1 MSNLNENDIAI
12 ILGDM
17 EYLDYKCEDGYWKAL
32 VDDKIPMTADGR
44 SVPDWRPVLCHE
56 VPVKYLLETYHCM
69 IVELTHKETKYMDLK
84 EQYNQKEFEIVYMSD
99 INFKELYGST
109 SEKVRK
115 QHASTVLK
123 PLKTKLNGL
132 ELSIDYLKRYISFL
146 RELIHVKRELVEVSK

>member
-12 ILGDM
+12 ILDDTM

-32 VDDKIPMTADGR
+32 VDDKIPMTTDGR

-69 IVELTHKETKYMDLK
+69 IVELSRKETEYMGLK

-115 QHASTVLK
+115 QHASNELK
-123 PLKTKLNGL
+123 PLKDELQGL
-132 ELSIDYLKRYISFL
+132 ELSIDYLKRYIVFI
-146 RELIHVKRELVEVSK
+146 RELIRVKRTIMESK

>member
-1 MSNLNENDIAI
+1 MSNLNEKDIAI

-32 VDDKIPMTADGR
+32 VDDKIPMTTDGE

-69 IVELTHKETKYMDLK
+69 IVELTHKETKYMELK
-84 EQYNQKEFEIVYMSD
+84 EQYNSKEFEIVYMSD

-115 QHASTVLK
+115 QHASVELK
-123 PLKTKLNGL
+123 PLKDELQGL

-146 RELIHVKRELVEVSK
+146 RELIRVKRTIMESK

>member
-1 MSNLNENDIAI
+1 MSNLNEKDIAKI
-12 ILGDM
+12 EGILLPEVGSVKFDETWYEYTGEEHGWLPIPAVDVSLDSLLLTYEDLIM
-17 EYLDYKCEDGYWKAL
+17 ELS
-32 VDDKIPMTADGR
+32 DKEERYA
-44 SVPDWRPVLCHE
+44 
-56 VPVKYLLETYHCM
+56 K
-69 IVELTHKETKYMDLK
+69 LK
-84 EQYNQKEFEIVYMSD
+84 EEYNAKEFEIVYMSD

-115 QHASTVLK
+115 QHASKVLK

>member
-56 VPVKYLLETYHCM
+56 VPVKYLLEEYHCM
-69 IVELTHKETKYMDLK
+69 IVELTHKETEYMRLK
-84 EQYNQKEFEIVYMSD
+84 EEYNQKEFEIVYLSD

-123 PLKTKLNGL
+123 PLKDELNGL
-132 ELSIDYLKRYISFL
+132 ELSIDYLKRYIVFI
-146 RELIHVKRELVEVSK
+146 RELCKWKRTVKERD

>member
-1 MSNLNENDIAI
+1 MSNLNEEDIAI

-32 VDDKIPMTADGR
+32 VDDKIPMTTDGK

-56 VPVKYLLETYHCM
+56 VPVKYLLETYHYM
-69 IVELTHKETKYMDLK
+69 IVELTHKETKYMELK
-84 EQYNQKEFEIVYMSD
+84 EQYNSKEFEIVYMSD

-115 QHASTVLK
+115 QHASTELK

-132 ELSIDYLKRYISFL
+132 ELSIDYLKRYIVFI
-146 RELIHVKRELVEVSK
+146 RELCKWKRTVKERD

>member
-17 EYLDYKCEDGYWKAL
+17 EYLDYKCKDGYWKAL
-32 VDDKIPMTADGR
+32 VDDKIPMTTDGR

-56 VPVKYLLETYHCM
+56 VPVKYLLETYHYM
-69 IVELTHKETKYMDLK
+69 IIELTHKETEYMELK

-115 QHASTVLK
+115 QHAIKVLK
-123 PLKTKLNGL
+123 PLKDELQGL
-132 ELSIDYLKRYISFL
+132 ELIIDYLKRYISFL
-146 RELIHVKRELVEVSK
+146 RELIRVKRTIMESKN